1 MEEMKKKSGLSVLLN
16 LTNILGLAVIIAL
29 SLVIKIILDQKEAE
43 KKNNQILTVEIEEK
57 IASIKDLT
65 TAKTSLETKLSKLK
79 QNQGCDS
86 YIKQLEV
93 KETELEEAREDYIR
107 SLEYTRKQTREI
119 SHLTQKVKILE
130 GFIDDNSGFPN

>member
-1 MEEMKKKSGLSVLLN
+1 
-16 LTNILGLAVIIAL
+16 
-29 SLVIKIILDQKEAE
+29 
-43 KKNNQILTVEIEEK
+43 
-57 IASIKDLT
+57 
-65 TAKTSLETKLSKLK
+65 
-79 QNQGCDS
+79 
-86 YIKQLEV
+86 V